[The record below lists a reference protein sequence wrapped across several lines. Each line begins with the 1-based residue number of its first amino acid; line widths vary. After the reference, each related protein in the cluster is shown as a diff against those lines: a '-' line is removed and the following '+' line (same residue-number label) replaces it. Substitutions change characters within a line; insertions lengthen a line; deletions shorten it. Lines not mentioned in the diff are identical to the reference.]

1 MSESEEKVGLL
12 AATGQQWKLQVLI
25 FCNVIAMLV
34 MLYGLVFQGSNHM
47 ILIFLGFVLFVVSF
61 IWVNFS
67 VKCPDCGCKWH
78 WLAISKKDSKHHRKW
93 LVTESKC
100 PACAKDFNSGV

>member
-12 AATGQQWKLQVLI
+12 TATGQKWKIQLFI

-34 MLYGLVFQGSNHM
+34 MLYGLVFQEKNHM
-47 ILIFLGFVLFVVSF
+47 FVIFFGFVLFFVTF

-67 VKCPDCGCKWH
+67 IKCPECGCKWH
-78 WLAISKKDSKHHRKW
+78 WWAISKKDSKLHRKW
-93 LVTESKC
+93 LAIGSKC
-100 PACAKDFNSGV
+100 PACTKDFNSDL